1 MKQKKDFVGVENREY
16 CPFVRQKTE
25 ELLIET
31 LKCLN
36 PKKIL
41 EIGTFLGY
49 SASVMSE
56 ICPDAEILTVEKN
69 EKNFYDA
76 QKNLKEYQK
85 ISLVNADAY
94 EFLETNQSL
103 KFDFVFLDGPKG
115 QYIKYLPFLKKMLN
129 KNGVLFADDVLFYG
143 LVNSNEK
150 IEHKHRA
157 LVNNLRKFL
166 DEIRNDSDFDTKIY
180 DFDDGV
186 SISKKKR

>member
-1 MKQKKDFVGVENREY
+1 MKQKTDFIGAKNRDY
-16 CPFVRQKTE
+16 CPFVREKTE

-31 LKCLN
+31 LKSLN
-36 PKKIL
+36 PTKIL

-49 SASVMSE
+49 SASVMAE
-56 ICPDAEILTVEKN
+56 ICPRAQILSVEKN
-69 EKNFYDA
+69 ENNFLDA
-76 QKNLKEYQK
+76 QQNLKDYSNIK
-85 ISLVNADAY
+85 LFNCDAL
-94 EFLETNQSL
+94 EFLENNRSL

-115 QYIKYLPFLKKMLN
+115 QYVKYLPFLKDMLSY
-129 KNGVLFADDVLFYG
+129 NGVLFADDVLFYG

-166 DEIRNDSDFDTKIY
+166 EELQNDDNFDTMIY

>member
-16 CPFVRQKTE
+16 CPFVRKKTE

-56 ICPDAEILTVEKN
+56 ICPDAEIITVEKN

-166 DEIRNDSDFDTKIY
+166 DEIRNDSDFDTTIY

>member
-31 LKCLN
+31 LKCLK

-49 SASVMSE
+49 SASVMAE

-69 EKNFYDA
+69 EKNFCDA